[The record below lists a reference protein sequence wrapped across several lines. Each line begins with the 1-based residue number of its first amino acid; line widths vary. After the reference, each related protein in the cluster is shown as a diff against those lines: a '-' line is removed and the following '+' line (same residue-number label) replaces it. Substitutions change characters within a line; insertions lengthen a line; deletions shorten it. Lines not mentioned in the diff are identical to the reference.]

1 MTVQESS
8 ASPIV
13 HIAKASDV
21 IRRRNVPCS
30 RIPDADAKL
39 RAAYHY
45 WQSKRN
51 NGLLPARR
59 DIDVLDLRNL
69 MGRMHVIDVA
79 DRDPPDYRY
88 RLFAS
93 NIPLDQF
100 KNYTNMRL
108 GDYPSE
114 AYRRTVMEDYLA
126 CVTTGV
132 PLYQQIVA
140 SIDYMNYSY
149 SRLLLPVA
157 DDGRKV
163 NMLFACTNDRKFD
176 DLTL

>member
-1 MTVQESS
+1 MTALDHTFSDIVQ
-8 ASPIV
+8 IT
-13 HIAKASDV
+13 KATDV

-30 RIPDADAKL
+30 RIPDADHKL
-39 RAAYHY
+39 RAAYQY
-45 WQSKRN
+45 WQGKRKD
-51 NGLLPARR
+51 GLLPARR
-59 DIDVLDLRNL
+59 DMDILDLKAL
-69 MGRMHVIDVA
+69 MGHMHVVDVA
-79 DRDPPDYRY
+79 DREPADYRY

-93 NIPLDQF
+93 NVPLDRF

-140 SIDYMNYSY
+140 SIDYVSYSY

-163 NMLFACTNDRKFD
+163 NMLFACSNDRKFD
-176 DLTL
+176 DLTV